1 MIRNKLKK
9 LVINTLA
16 IFNLILLRLNTYNKL
31 VINEQKSQNI
41 LNLISVIED
50 ESRSEFVKN
59 IKLSKSQLAQDLFV
73 LSELNFKKKGFFV
86 EFGATNG
93 INLSNT
99 YLLEKKYKWNGIL
112 AEPARQWHNELL
124 KNRDVFIEKNCVWTD
139 SNKTLTFNEI
149 GELSTIDTFSN
160 SDMHNSE
167 RIKGH
172 KYEVKTISLEDLLD
186 KYRAPSVI
194 DYLSIDTEGS
204 EFEILSAFNFE
215 KYKFRVITC
224 EHNFTLNRQKIFK
237 LLTSKGYLR
246 KYINISKFDDWYVIS
261 K

>member
-1 MIRNKLKK
+1 LIRNKLKK

-16 IFNLILLRLNTYNKL
+16 IFNLILLKLNTYNKL

-41 LNLISVIED
+41 LDLISVIKD

-149 GELSTIDTFSN
+149 SELSTIDTFSN

-224 EHNFTLNRQKIFK
+224 EHNFTSNRQKIFK
-237 LLTSKGYLR
+237 FLTSKGYLR
-246 KYINISKFDDWYVIS
+246 KYINISKFDDWYVLE
-261 K
+261 